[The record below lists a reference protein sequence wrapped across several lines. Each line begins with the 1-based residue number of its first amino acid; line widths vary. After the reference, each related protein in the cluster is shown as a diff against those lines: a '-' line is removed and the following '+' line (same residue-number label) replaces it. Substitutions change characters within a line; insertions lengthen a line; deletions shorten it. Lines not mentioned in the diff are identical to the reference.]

1 MACKKITF
9 FCGKIKTTKRKR
21 ASKMIAQDN
30 PTQNFKQ
37 YEYFHVPNYSGSLDI
52 ASDNGGAEYLASL
65 ANRPKGDPEVAGAK
79 AEVLY
84 QILRGICEQDQEGAE
99 ANINLLGE
107 VLIIPYGNNHNRLRE
122 EILPLELGEPKRVF
136 TEIKAEAGKLKAFL
150 SAESLWEWRENAEA
164 LDKALSRLYQEGLY
178 RHESVKNVPI
188 YKALLVVSEAVSK
201 AVARAAVI
209 MSFADPQAA
218 AGAAED
224 LRAGLRAVLAG
235 EMSRGWLHADTG
247 KDAAARSVLLGM
259 GRESKENRDT
269 GQISLYIPAVNAY
282 GDFPFQDFSLSHFA
296 NLNDT
301 HINEAQSAQI
311 SAAAEAG
318 EPTLSILLDVLHE
331 KRAHEEMAQ
340 VLLRKAAADVMLGR
354 EPKMMKR
361 YLSNMLSPAL
371 IGAPEGK
378 AEGNAFLRAISDMEG
393 SAAFK
398 EACQAVTDSL
408 SEMIQEESGVSAGVA
423 ALCEQLKTVG
433 VDSHRTVTKLRFVM
447 VSIAHR
453 PEGEKSWYYDAVADR
468 LDRLGKIEDNHNFKQ
483 NVSLFFKQMKDE
495 VERAMNFGPGED
507 IKGW

>member
-1 MACKKITF
+1 MKAVKL
-9 FCGKIKTTKRKR
+9 KRVN
-21 ASKMIAQDN
+21 KMITQDRLV
-30 PTQNFKQ
+30 QKFKQ
-37 YEYFHVPNYSGSLDI
+37 YEYFHVPNYDGSSDI

-65 ANRPKGDPEVAGAK
+65 SDRPKGDPEVMDAK

-107 VLIIPYGNNHNRLRE
+107 VLIIPHGNNHNRLRE

-136 TEIKAEAGKLKAFL
+136 TEIKAEEGRLKAFL

-209 MSFADPQAA
+209 MSFADPQEA

-282 GDFPFQDFSLSHFA
+282 GDFAFQDFSLSHFA

-301 HINEAQSAQI
+301 YINEDQRAQI
-311 SAAAEAG
+311 SAATEAG
-318 EPTLSILLDVLHE
+318 ESALSVLLDVLHE
-331 KRAHEEMAQ
+331 KGAHEEMTK
-340 VLLRKAAADVMLGR
+340 VLLHKAAVDVALGR
-354 EPKMMKR
+354 EPKIMKQ
-361 YLSNMLSPAL
+361 YLAGLLSPKW
-371 IGAPEGK
+371 IVTPEGK
-378 AEGNAFLRAISDMEG
+378 AEGNAFLRAISDMEI
-393 SAAFK
+393 SASFK

-408 SEMIQEESGVSAGVA
+408 SEMIQEESGISVGVA

-433 VDSHRTVTKLRFVM
+433 VDSHRTATKLRFVM

-468 LDRLGKIEDNHNFKQ
+468 LDRLGKIEDNHDFKQ

-495 VERAMNFGPGED
+495 VEQAMNFKPEND
-507 IKGW
+507 INGW

>member
-1 MACKKITF
+1 MIT
-9 FCGKIKTTKRKR
+9 
-21 ASKMIAQDN
+21 QDRRE
-30 PTQNFKQ
+30 QKFKQ
-37 YEYFHVPNYSGSLDI
+37 YEYFHVPSYDGTSDI

-65 ANRPKGDPEVAGAK
+65 SDRPKGDPEVADAK
-79 AEVLY
+79 EEVLY

-107 VLIIPYGNNHNRLRE
+107 VLIIPHGNNHNRLRE

-136 TEIKAEAGKLKAFL
+136 TEIKAEAGRLKAFL

-209 MSFADPQAA
+209 MSFGGPQKAVE
-218 AGAAED
+218 AAED

-282 GDFPFQDFSLSHFA
+282 GNFAFQDFSLSHFV
-296 NLNDT
+296 NLKDT
-301 HINEAQSAQI
+301 YINEDQRAQI

-318 EPTLSILLDVLHE
+318 ESALSVLLDVLHG
-331 KRAHEEMAQ
+331 KGAHEEMAK
-340 VLLRKAAADVMLGR
+340 VLLHKAAVDVALGR

-361 YLSNMLSPAL
+361 HLTNMLSPVL

-378 AEGNAFLRAISDMEG
+378 AEGNAFLRAISDMES

-408 SEMIQEESGVSAGVA
+408 SEMIQEESGVSAGVT
-423 ALCEQLKTVG
+423 ALCERLKTVG
-433 VDSHRTVTKLRFVM
+433 ADSHRTATKLRFVM

-453 PEGEKSWYYDAVADR
+453 PEREKSWYYDAVADR
-468 LDRLGKIEDNHNFKQ
+468 LDRLGKIEDNHDFKQ

-495 VERAMNFGPGED
+495 VEQAMNFKPEND
-507 IKGW
+507 INGW

>member
-1 MACKKITF
+1 MIT
-9 FCGKIKTTKRKR
+9 
-21 ASKMIAQDN
+21 QDRRE
-30 PTQNFKQ
+30 QKFKQ

-65 ANRPKGDPEVAGAK
+65 ANRPKGDPEVAEAK

-84 QILRGICEQDQEGAE
+84 QILRGICEQDQEGAG
-99 ANINLLGE
+99 ANIDLLGE
-107 VLIIPYGNNHNRLRE
+107 VLIIPYGNDHDRLHE
-122 EILPLELGEPKRVF
+122 KIIPLELGEPKRVF
-136 TEIKAEAGKLKAFL
+136 SEIKAEAGKLQGFL
-150 SAESLWEWRENAEA
+150 SADTLWEWRENAEA
-164 LDKALSRLYQEGLY
+164 LDKALSHLYQEGLY
-178 RHESVKNVPI
+178 RHESVKSVPI

-209 MSFADPQAA
+209 MSFADPQTAA
-218 AGAAED
+218 EAKED
-224 LRAGLRAVLAG
+224 LRAGLRGILAG

-247 KDAAARSVLLGM
+247 KDAAARAVLLNM

-282 GDFPFQDFSLSHFA
+282 GDFSFRDFSLSHFA
-296 NLNDT
+296 DLNDT
-301 HINEAQSAQI
+301 YINEAQRAQM

-331 KRAHEEMAQ
+331 KGAHEEMAQ
-340 VLLRKAAADVMLGR
+340 VLLRKAAADVVLGR
-354 EPKMMKR
+354 EPKMMKQH
-361 YLSNMLSPAL
+361 LVSMLSPAL

-378 AEGNAFLRAISDMEG
+378 AEGNAFLRAISDMES
-393 SAAFK
+393 SAGFK

-408 SEMIQEESGVSAGVA
+408 SEMIQEESGISAGVA

-433 VDSHRTVTKLRFVM
+433 VDSHRTATKLRFVM

-468 LDRLGKIEDNHNFKQ
+468 LDRLSKIEDNYDFKQ
-483 NVSLFFKQMKDE
+483 NVSLFFKQMTE
-495 VERAMNFGPGED
+495 EIERAMNVGPGQN
-507 IKGW
+507 IGGW

>member
-1 MACKKITF
+1 MIT
-9 FCGKIKTTKRKR
+9 
-21 ASKMIAQDN
+21 QDRRE
-30 PTQNFKQ
+30 QKFKQ
-37 YEYFHVPNYSGSLDI
+37 YEYFHVPSYDGTSDI

-65 ANRPKGDPEVAGAK
+65 SDRPKGDPEVADAK

-84 QILRGICEQDQEGAE
+84 QILRGICAQDQEGAE

-107 VLIIPYGNNHNRLRE
+107 VLIIPHGNNHNRLRE

-136 TEIKAEAGKLKAFL
+136 TEIKAEAGRLKAFL
-150 SAESLWEWRENAEA
+150 SAESLWEWCENAEA

-301 HINEAQSAQI
+301 HIKAQSAQI

-318 EPTLSILLDVLHE
+318 ELPLSVLLDVLHE
-331 KRAHEEMAQ
+331 KGAHEEMAK
-340 VLLRKAAADVMLGR
+340 VLLHKAAVDVALGR

-378 AEGNAFLRAISDMEG
+378 AEGNAFLRAISDMES
-393 SAAFK
+393 SAAFE

-408 SEMIQEESGVSAGVA
+408 SEIIQEESGVSAGVA

-433 VDSHRTVTKLRFVM
+433 ADSHRTATKLRFVM

-468 LDRLGKIEDNHNFKQ
+468 LERLSRIKSDTDFKQ
-483 NVSLFFKQMKDE
+483 NVSLFFKQMMEE
-495 VERAMNFGPGED
+495 VERAVSFETEHDTGV
-507 IKGW
+507 W